1 MTERHELSKFI
12 FCGFFKEESNEIDE
26 FYVSMNLN
34 VNFILNPDNLR
45 LIKDAI
51 KSLPPNYW
59 ILCQLKNIVDKTL
72 SVQLLFTS
80 LLPNI
85 DLERVSITDTTYL
98 LAGTLEQNFLSLEH
112 DFNSIDRMIGIS
124 FISVQLVLETFMND
138 KSLSDVLKS
147 NLLIHRVQP
156 YLSKEDLLKMRVVSK
171 ETKEMIDKKMIELKK
186 PLIIYQSKL
195 PENFEYTP
203 ASLRILCARY
213 GRIPKDCSLH
223 VVYNIDP
230 TGGVSQPSFDRRVLA
245 QSDIKLSLTITCG
258 GNIWNYTENIFPSL
272 CSILEDLKGT
282 IYSLEI
288 DLKELYFILG
298 YYVKFA
304 EVLKETPNLTIL
316 KLSNGYIQWKPFL
329 SCLKG
334 IKTLEELDLSD
345 IRMLTNLPFNSD
357 LEPEDFDIEV
367 FRDIWSESLKHLKG
381 LRIAGYNSI
390 VSYNEQVG
398 DDDELDLVETVL
410 PCLEDFTLLS
420 FGCNADPV
428 YNSHMERFI
437 PYLPDLTNI
446 TKLNLSGSNLT
457 SLSESESVE
466 EILRSLPNLTELNL
480 SRCQMNT
487 RSLDTTLPAIQ
498 NLRKLRSLD
507 ISDNEN
513 FNPVDIKRIKTLFK
527 KLVFLD
533 IHIDGVDIDDTE
545 EVLDLN
551 SID

>member
-1 MTERHELSKFI
+1 MTERHELFKFI

-34 VNFILNPDNLR
+34 VNFMLNHDNLI

-72 SVQLLFTS
+72 SVKLLFTS
-80 LLPNI
+80 LLPDI

-98 LAGTLEQNFLSLEH
+98 LAGTLEQNFLSLGH
-112 DFNSIDRMIGIS
+112 DFNSIGRMIGIS

-147 NLLIHRVQP
+147 NILIHRAQP
-156 YLSKEDLLKMRVVSK
+156 YLSKKDLLKMRVVSK

-203 ASLRILCARY
+203 ANLRILCARY

-230 TGGVSQPSFDRRVLA
+230 TGVVSQPSFDRTVLG

-258 GNIWNYTENIFPSL
+258 GNIWNDTGNIFHSL
-272 CSILEDLKGT
+272 FSILEDLKDT

-288 DLKELYFILG
+288 DLKELYLIQG

-304 EVLKETPNLTIL
+304 TVLKETPNLTIL

-334 IKTLEELDLSD
+334 ITTLEELDLSD
-345 IRMLTNLPFNSD
+345 IRMLTNLPFGSD
-357 LEPEDFDIEV
+357 SEPEDFDIEN
-367 FRDIWSESLKHLKG
+367 FRYIWSESLKHLKG
-381 LRIAGYNSI
+381 LRIAGYNSVI
-390 VSYNEQVG
+390 SYNEQNYE
-398 DDDELDLVETVL
+398 DDQFDLVETVL

-446 TKLNLSGSNLT
+446 TKLNLSGSNLA

-466 EILRSLPNLTELNL
+466 KIIRALPNLTELNL

-507 ISDNEN
+507 ISDNED

-533 IHIDGVDIDDTE
+533 IDIDVDIDNTE

>member
-1 MTERHELSKFI
+1 M
-12 FCGFFKEESNEIDE
+12 
-26 FYVSMNLN
+26 LN
-34 VNFILNPDNLR
+34 HDNLI

-147 NLLIHRVQP
+147 NVLIHRVQP

-203 ASLRILCARY
+203 ANLRILCARY

-245 QSDIKLSLTITCG
+245 QSDIKLLIKITCG
-258 GNIWNYTENIFPSL
+258 DNIWNYATNIFRSL
-272 CSILEDLKGT
+272 CSIVKDLKDT

-288 DLKELYFILG
+288 DLKELNFIQG
-298 YYVKFA
+298 SYDNFSK
-304 EVLKETPNLTIL
+304 VLKETPNLTIL
-316 KLSNGYIQWKPFL
+316 KLSDGYIQWKPFL

-334 IKTLEELDLSD
+334 ITTLEELDLSD
-345 IRMLTNLPFNSD
+345 ISMFTNLPFGSD
-357 LEPEDFDIEV
+357 SEPEDFDIED
-367 FRDIWSESLKHLKG
+367 FRNIWSESLKHLKG
-381 LRIAGYNSI
+381 LRIAGYKSVI
-390 VSYNEQVG
+390 SYNEQNYE
-398 DDDELDLVETVL
+398 DDQFDLVETVL
-410 PCLEDFTLLS
+410 PCLEDFTQLRS

-437 PYLPDLTNI
+437 PYLPYLTKI

-466 EILRSLPNLTELNL
+466 EILRALPNLTELNL

-507 ISDNEN
+507 ISDNED
-513 FNPVDIKRIKTLFK
+513 FNPVDIKRIKALFK

-533 IHIDGVDIDDTE
+533 IDIDGVDIDDTE